1 MELFTVIVYTSRL
14 KNVTINGTIQRVS
27 VFSFQNSKQKILS
40 KGEVIE
46 NEEKNSLICDR

>member
-1 MELFTVIVYTSRL
+1 MKLFTVIVYTSRL

-27 VFSFQNSKQKILS
+27 VKMLS